1 MVRKSHV
8 DFSVFLK
15 TVSKECR
22 QGLLMKMEEERSPL
36 VLKVPE
42 RNSFLKLEECSA
54 GSY

>member
-1 MVRKSHV
+1 MVRKSHI

-15 TVSKECR
+15 TVCKECR
-22 QGLLMKMEEERSPL
+22 QGLLMKMEVEHSPL

-42 RNSFLKLEECSA
+42 MNSLLKLEERSA